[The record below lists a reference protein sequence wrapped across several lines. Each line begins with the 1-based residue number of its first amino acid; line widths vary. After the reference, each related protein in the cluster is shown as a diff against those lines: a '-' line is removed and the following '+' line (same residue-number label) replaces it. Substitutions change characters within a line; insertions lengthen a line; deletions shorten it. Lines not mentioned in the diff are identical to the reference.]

1 MKPEKQATHLILLQP
16 ASTGIYWLEINRDN
30 ESLNI
35 LGAGFE
41 SMVDTDE
48 DDKDESSKQDSS
60 ALQTA
65 LQAINHKLKLG
76 WMTKHEVIVIARSHR
91 LTARFLEAPA
101 AEEETLNDLVSF
113 EVSEALHVPLEDI
126 SWDMLISSG
135 HETGAQTQLL
145 WVAARKEYVDEL
157 LHSWPED
164 RLAPTQV
171 TPDFWGYYEYILGA
185 DPAFLDEPSMIITQE
200 DGRASITIADRKA
213 IYLTRSVPL
222 KRPVPASE
230 KLDEAGAEE
239 YSLAL
244 EIERT
249 LYYAADRFARGS
261 IKGMLCCGFE
271 DWSFDRIKTVAN
283 NNGLELSQV
292 TKSHILESFSGK
304 KDDITS
310 AHLSLLCI
318 AYCSLNREIAG
329 PNLLEDVAQNV
340 DWKSFLPEAALPS
353 KKFTKMACSLAGI
366 FLLLWIGKG
375 IWFSHAVE
383 ARLEEGK
390 DLLKLSSQLQKE
402 EVGLRQ
408 MTSANVNYAEL
419 FLFLAETLPEN
430 ILIKNI
436 NLDIKSGVEIALKGG
451 NNQGAVDLQKK
462 LNDSPFFRD
471 ILLDRS
477 VIEKEGFTIY
487 LRGKLQP
494 SR

>member
-1 MKPEKQATHLILLQP
+1 MKPEKRAMHLILLQP
-16 ASTGIYWLEINRDN
+16 ASTGIYWLEVLREND
-30 ESLNI
+30 SLNI

-41 SMVDTDE
+41 PIVNNE
-48 DDKDESSKQDSS
+48 DAEQPLKQDSS

-65 LQAINHKLKLG
+65 LQAINRKLKLG
-76 WMTKHEVIVIARSHR
+76 WMTKHEVIVIAPSHR

-101 AEEETLNDLVSF
+101 AEGETLSDLVSF
-113 EVSEALHVPLEDI
+113 EVSEALHVPIEDI

-135 HETGAQTQLL
+135 REAEEKTQLL
-145 WVAARKEYVDEL
+145 WVAARKEYIDEL

-185 DPAFLDEPSMIITQE
+185 DPSFLDEPSMIITQE

-222 KRPVPASE
+222 KRHIPASQ

-239 YSLAL
+239 YSLAQ

-271 DWSFDRIKTVAN
+271 DWSFDRIKTVAH

-292 TKSHILESFSGK
+292 TKSHILKYFSGK
-304 KDDITS
+304 HDDIIGG
-310 AHLSLLCI
+310 HLSLLCI
-318 AYCSLNREIAG
+318 AYCSLNRDIAG
-329 PNLLEDVAQNV
+329 PNLLEDAAQNV
-340 DWKSFLPEAALPS
+340 NWKNFLPEAALPS
-353 KKFTKMACSLAGI
+353 KKFTTMACSLAGI
-366 FLLLWIGKG
+366 FLVLWIGKG

-383 ARLEEGK
+383 ARLDKGE
-390 DLLKLSSQLQKE
+390 DLIKLSNKLQLE

-408 MTSANVNYAEL
+408 MLSANVNFAEL
-419 FLFLAETLPEN
+419 FLFLAETLPEG
-430 ILIKNI
+430 IMIKNI
-436 NLDIKSGVEIALKGG
+436 NLDFKSGVEIALKGG
-451 NNQGAVDLQKK
+451 NNQRAVDLQQK

-471 ILLDRS
+471 IVLDRS
-477 VIEKEGFTIY
+477 VVEKEGFIIY